1 MEALRREDPR
11 RFGRFTALARFRQ
24 AASAVQFM
32 ARDTATGEL
41 AVITAARPALAA
53 VPAFRRR
60 FQSEARTAERL
71 AGGWVTPP
79 LETGEADDPELLWTA
94 TEYVPALPLAE
105 AIGIAGPLPERALR
119 ILGAGIAEIL
129 SRVHAGGSALQGLAP
144 GTVLLAGDGPRLTAF
159 GPLGAAAAAEAKPG
173 GQLSVRLGYLTPEQV
188 AGRAAGTASD
198 LFVLGLLLAYAATG
212 TTPFTEGPPEEAARR
227 IAEADPELDAV
238 PAELREL
245 IAGCLAKEPAERPT
259 AGTVAAELALEGAAG
274 LARGGWLPERLA
286 AAVADQ
292 EARVRALEV
301 PGDFPEEG
309 DADAVGT
316 AGASAAAAGGVA
328 AAGPGGGT
336 SAPEDREATAAAT
349 PEDARPGKEPEDAVP
364 GGEPVDAE
372 PEDAVPGGVAEA
384 AGGVAATGTP
394 AAAPVEAP
402 GGTPA
407 GAPAG
412 APAEAPAKQ
421 APADPRGAVA
431 ITGDTPG
438 TGAGEHTDDGIIRAA
453 SPDTTG
459 NADATGHTPTG
470 NISPASPA
478 TFSDTDAT
486 GHTPSGGIA
495 EDRGTTRFLNT
506 GPKPPQSDRA
516 TTQLALPHELPP
528 ARAQAPV
535 PPHTPAALPPG
546 PARPV
551 PQLPASPGLPAP
563 GHHHTHGSPAP
574 YPAAALPGSTGQG
587 RSGNQGNGNG
597 GSPMVALPLPPTPTP
612 PPGSATSRRTLI
624 AIAAAAVGGL
634 VVGGGAVAAIGGG
647 ESVAATDDKPAPKPR
662 RTLPGQPPEPR
673 WTYSHP
679 ASESSPLTTA
689 LWQDRL
695 LVVTSESQASAV
707 DLRTG
712 RRVWQ
717 RADAAR
723 GQTALAA
730 GDLCFVASPTEFLWL
745 APKDGAVV
753 HRVRYADGFTDLP
766 DLQVGRLAGQSGP
779 VIWFT
784 GSHTVT
790 VKAPKPK
797 KGKKQAPDKRVVQ
810 AYFFAYDIVRR
821 AEVWRTPVPA
831 GRAPGTPLYRV
842 VAERSADLLVR
853 QDAVTLTAAEVKA
866 AKGKGSIRSFDQQ
879 TGTLR
884 WAKQYG
890 TAAPDAAVTGG
901 EDGTLYA
908 AVGAD
913 LQSFDADTAKPL
925 WRVAGTAGSVF
936 GTPLLAGPLLHTTER
951 GQQVGAV
958 ERESGRLLWRRSTE
972 VPGIGT
978 APSLTLSGTG
988 KTLLA
993 SDATQVTAFSAGDG
1007 ERLWKFQDIGVAD
1020 PKGATVSA
1028 SYRTLAVGGNV
1039 IVQRDRSFYAF
1050 PVA

>member
-11 RFGRFTALARFRQ
+11 RFGRFTVLARFHE
-24 AASAVQFM
+24 AASAVQYV
-32 ARDTATGEL
+32 ARDTATGEV

-60 FQSEARTAERL
+60 FQAEARTAERL
-71 AGGWVTPP
+71 AGGWVTP
-79 LETGEADDPELLWTA
+79 LVDSASASDDAADKTGAADGPELLWTA

-129 SRVHAGGSALQGLAP
+129 SRVHAGGAVLQGLAP
-144 GTVLLAGDGPRLTAF
+144 GTVLLAEDGPRLTAF

-188 AGRAAGTASD
+188 EGKEVGAPSD

-212 TTPFTEGPPEEAARR
+212 TTPFTEGPAEEAARR

-238 PAELREL
+238 PEELREL
-245 IAGCLAKEPAERPT
+245 IAGCLAKDPAERPT

-301 PGDFPEEG
+301 PGE
-309 DADAVGT
+309 
-316 AGASAAAAGGVA
+316 AAAA
-328 AAGPGGGT
+328 
-336 SAPEDREATAAAT
+336 
-349 PEDARPGKEPEDAVP
+349 PEDARPAEEPEDAR
-364 GGEPVDAE
+364 
-372 PEDAVPGGVAEA
+372 PEDAVAVDAVAVDA
-384 AGGVAATGTP
+384 RPVDAVTVAP
-394 AAAPVEAP
+394 P
-402 GGTPA
+402 
-407 GAPAG
+407 G
-412 APAEAPAKQ
+412 APAEAPVTQ
-421 APADPRGAVA
+421 TPADPRVPAATTGPPVTTEVYGAPA
-431 ITGDTPG
+431 TTESHGTTPATSTETYGTTAPTTTDGYGTGTGTGDIG
-438 TGAGEHTDDGIIRAA
+438 
-453 SPDTTG
+453 
-459 NADATGHTPTG
+459 
-470 NISPASPA
+470 
-478 TFSDTDAT
+478 
-486 GHTPSGGIA
+486 

-516 TTQLALPHELPP
+516 TTQLALPHEPHEPPP
-528 ARAQAPV
+528 AHPAP
-535 PPHTPAALPPG
+535 P
-546 PARPV
+546 
-551 PQLPASPGLPAP
+551 LPATSGVPAP
-563 GHHHTHGSPAP
+563 GHHHTYGSPAP
-574 YPAAALPGSTGQG
+574 YPAALLPGSAGQG
-587 RSGNQGNGNG
+587 AGQSGSQSTAPGGGPTGGPQGTNGPQG
-597 GSPMVALPLPPTPTP
+597 TGPMVALPLPPAPTP
-612 PPGSATSRRTLI
+612 PDGSATSRRALI

-662 RTLPGQPPEPR
+662 RTLPGRPPEPR

-689 LWQDRL
+689 LWRDRL

-712 RRVWQ
+712 KRVWQ
-717 RADAAR
+717 RADAAK
-723 GQTALAA
+723 GQAALAA

-745 APKDGAVV
+745 APKDGTVV
-753 HRVRYADGFTDLP
+753 HRVRYADGFTGLP
-766 DLQVGRLAGQSGP
+766 NLQVGRLAGQSGP
-779 VIWFT
+779 LIWFA

-797 KGKKQAPDKRVVQ
+797 KGKKQAPDKQAVQ

-831 GRAPGTPLYRV
+831 GRAPGTPVARV

-853 QDAVTLTAAEVKA
+853 QDAVTLTPAEVKA
-866 AKGKGSIRSFDQQ
+866 AKGRGIIRSFNRT
-879 TGTLR
+879 TGKLQ

-890 TAAPDAAVTGG
+890 TASPIAAIAGD
-901 EDGTLYA
+901 EDGVLYA
-908 AVGAD
+908 AVGTD
-913 LQSFDADTAKPL
+913 LQSFEADTAKPL

-936 GTPLLAGPLLHTTER
+936 GTPVVAGPFVHTAER
-951 GQQVGAV
+951 SQQVGAV
-958 ERESGRLLWRRSTE
+958 ERETGRLVWRRSTE
-972 VPGIGT
+972 VPGIGN
-978 APSLTLSGTG
+978 APSLALSSSG
-988 KTLLA
+988 KTLFA
-993 SDATQVTAFSAGDG
+993 SDATQVTAFSAADG

-1028 SYRTLAVGGNV
+1028 SYRTFTVGAHAV
-1039 IVQRDRSFYAF
+1039 VQRDRSFYAF

>member
-11 RFGRFTALARFRQ
+11 RFGRFTVLARFHE
-24 AASAVQFM
+24 AASAVQYV
-32 ARDTATGEL
+32 ARDTATGEV

-60 FQSEARTAERL
+60 FQAEARTAERL
-71 AGGWVTPP
+71 AGGWVTP
-79 LETGEADDPELLWTA
+79 LVDSASASDDAADKTGAADGPELLWTA

-129 SRVHAGGSALQGLAP
+129 SRVHAGGAVLQGLAP
-144 GTVLLAGDGPRLTAF
+144 GTVLLAEDGPRLTAF

-188 AGRAAGTASD
+188 EGKEVGAPSD

-212 TTPFTEGPPEEAARR
+212 TTPFTEGPAEEAARR

-238 PAELREL
+238 PEELREL
-245 IAGCLAKEPAERPT
+245 IAGCLAKDPAERPT

-301 PGDFPEEG
+301 PGE
-309 DADAVGT
+309 
-316 AGASAAAAGGVA
+316 AAAA
-328 AAGPGGGT
+328 
-336 SAPEDREATAAAT
+336 
-349 PEDARPGKEPEDAVP
+349 PEDARPAEEPEDAR
-364 GGEPVDAE
+364 
-372 PEDAVPGGVAEA
+372 PEDAVAVDAVDAVAVDA
-384 AGGVAATGTP
+384 RPVDAVTVAP
-394 AAAPVEAP
+394 P
-402 GGTPA
+402 
-407 GAPAG
+407 G
-412 APAEAPAKQ
+412 APAEAPVTQ
-421 APADPRGAVA
+421 TPADPRVPAATTGPPVTTEVYGTPATTESHGTTPA
-431 ITGDTPG
+431 TTTETYGTTAPTTTDGYGTGTGDIG
-438 TGAGEHTDDGIIRAA
+438 
-453 SPDTTG
+453 
-459 NADATGHTPTG
+459 
-470 NISPASPA
+470 
-478 TFSDTDAT
+478 
-486 GHTPSGGIA
+486 

-516 TTQLALPHELPP
+516 TTQLALPHEPHEPPP
-528 ARAQAPV
+528 AHPAP
-535 PPHTPAALPPG
+535 P
-546 PARPV
+546 
-551 PQLPASPGLPAP
+551 LPATSGVPAP
-563 GHHHTHGSPAP
+563 GHHHTYGSPAP
-574 YPAAALPGSTGQG
+574 YPAALLPGSAGQG
-587 RSGNQGNGNG
+587 AGQSGSQSTAPGGGPTGGPQGTNGPQG
-597 GSPMVALPLPPTPTP
+597 TGPMVALPLPPAPTP
-612 PPGSATSRRTLI
+612 PDGSATSRRALI

-662 RTLPGQPPEPR
+662 RTLPGRPPEPR

-689 LWQDRL
+689 LWRDRL

-712 RRVWQ
+712 KRVWQ
-717 RADAAR
+717 RADAAK
-723 GQTALAA
+723 GQAALAA

-745 APKDGAVV
+745 APKDGTVV
-753 HRVRYADGFTDLP
+753 HRVRYADGFTGLP
-766 DLQVGRLAGQSGP
+766 NLQVGRLAGQSGP
-779 VIWFT
+779 LIWFA

-797 KGKKQAPDKRVVQ
+797 KGKKQAPDKQAVQ

-831 GRAPGTPLYRV
+831 GRAPGTPVARV

-853 QDAVTLTAAEVKA
+853 QDAVTLTPAEVKA
-866 AKGKGSIRSFDQQ
+866 AKGRGIIRSFDRT
-879 TGTLR
+879 TGKLQ

-890 TAAPDAAVTGG
+890 TASPIAAIAGD
-901 EDGTLYA
+901 EDGVLYA
-908 AVGAD
+908 AVGTD
-913 LQSFDADTAKPL
+913 LQSFEADTAKPL

-936 GTPLLAGPLLHTTER
+936 GTPVVAGPFVHTAER
-951 GQQVGAV
+951 SQQVGAV
-958 ERESGRLLWRRSTE
+958 ERETGRLVWRRSTE
-972 VPGIGT
+972 VPGIGN
-978 APSLTLSGTG
+978 APSLALSSSG
-988 KTLLA
+988 KTLFA
-993 SDATQVTAFSAGDG
+993 SDATQVTAFSAADG

-1028 SYRTLAVGGNV
+1028 SYRTFTVGAHAV
-1039 IVQRDRSFYAF
+1039 VQRDRSFYAF

>member
-159 GPLGAAAAAEAKPG
+159 GPLGAAASAEAKPG

-188 AGRAAGTASD
+188 AGREAGTASD

-349 PEDARPGKEPEDAVP
+349 PEDARPGKKPEDAVA

-384 AGGVAATGTP
+384 AGGVAAGGTP
-394 AAAPVEAP
+394 VAAPVEAP

-438 TGAGEHTDDGIIRAA
+438 TGAGEHTNDGIIRAA
-453 SPDTTG
+453 SPATTG
-459 NADATGHTPTG
+459 NADATGHTPT
-470 NISPASPA
+470 
-478 TFSDTDAT
+478 
-486 GHTPSGGIA
+486 GGIA

-516 TTQLALPHELPP
+516 TTQLALPHELPRP
-528 ARAQAPV
+528 GHRPRSH
-535 PPHTPAALPPG
+535 PTPLPHSLR
-546 PARPV
+546 ARPGRY
-551 PQLPASPGLPAP
+551 PSSRPPPDFRHRATTTPTAAP
-563 GHHHTHGSPAP
+563 
-574 YPAAALPGSTGQG
+574 
-587 RSGNQGNGNG
+587 
-597 GSPMVALPLPPTPTP
+597 PPTRQRR
-612 PPGSATSRRTLI
+612 SRAPR
-624 AIAAAAVGGL
+624 ARAAAATR
-634 VVGGGAVAAIGGG
+634 
-647 ESVAATDDKPAPKPR
+647 ATA
-662 RTLPGQPPEPR
+662 
-673 WTYSHP
+673 
-679 ASESSPLTTA
+679 
-689 LWQDRL
+689 
-695 LVVTSESQASAV
+695 
-707 DLRTG
+707 
-712 RRVWQ
+712 
-717 RADAAR
+717 
-723 GQTALAA
+723 
-730 GDLCFVASPTEFLWL
+730 
-745 APKDGAVV
+745 
-753 HRVRYADGFTDLP
+753 
-766 DLQVGRLAGQSGP
+766 
-779 VIWFT
+779 
-784 GSHTVT
+784 
-790 VKAPKPK
+790 
-797 KGKKQAPDKRVVQ
+797 
-810 AYFFAYDIVRR
+810 
-821 AEVWRTPVPA
+821 
-831 GRAPGTPLYRV
+831 
-842 VAERSADLLVR
+842 
-853 QDAVTLTAAEVKA
+853 
-866 AKGKGSIRSFDQQ
+866 
-879 TGTLR
+879 
-884 WAKQYG
+884 
-890 TAAPDAAVTGG
+890 TAAP
-901 EDGTLYA
+901 
-908 AVGAD
+908 
-913 LQSFDADTAKPL
+913 P
-925 WRVAGTAGSVF
+925 W
-936 GTPLLAGPLLHTTER
+936 
-951 GQQVGAV
+951 
-958 ERESGRLLWRRSTE
+958 
-972 VPGIGT
+972 
-978 APSLTLSGTG
+978 
-988 KTLLA
+988 
-993 SDATQVTAFSAGDG
+993 
-1007 ERLWKFQDIGVAD
+1007 
-1020 PKGATVSA
+1020 
-1028 SYRTLAVGGNV
+1028 
-1039 IVQRDRSFYAF
+1039 
-1050 PVA
+1050 

>member
-11 RFGRFTALARFRQ
+11 RFGRFTVLARFHE
-24 AASAVQFM
+24 AASAVQYV
-32 ARDTATGEL
+32 ARDTATGEV

-60 FQSEARTAERL
+60 FQAEARTAERL
-71 AGGWVTPP
+71 AGGWVTP
-79 LETGEADDPELLWTA
+79 LVDSASASDDAADKTGAADGPELLWTA

-129 SRVHAGGSALQGLAP
+129 SRVHAGGAVLQGLAP
-144 GTVLLAGDGPRLTAF
+144 GTVLLAEDGPRLTAF

-188 AGRAAGTASD
+188 EGKEVGAPSD

-212 TTPFTEGPPEEAARR
+212 TTPFTEGPAEEAARR

-238 PAELREL
+238 PEELREL
-245 IAGCLAKEPAERPT
+245 IAGCLAKDPAERPT

-301 PGDFPEEG
+301 PEE
-309 DADAVGT
+309 
-316 AGASAAAAGGVA
+316 AAAA
-328 AAGPGGGT
+328 
-336 SAPEDREATAAAT
+336 
-349 PEDARPGKEPEDAVP
+349 PEDARPAEEPEDAR
-364 GGEPVDAE
+364 
-372 PEDAVPGGVAEA
+372 PEDAVAVDAVAVDA
-384 AGGVAATGTP
+384 VAVDARPVDAVTV
-394 AAAPVEAP
+394 APP
-402 GGTPA
+402 
-407 GAPAG
+407 G
-412 APAEAPAKQ
+412 APAEAPVTQ
-421 APADPRGAVA
+421 TPADPRVPAATTGPPVTTEVYGTPATTESHGTTPA
-431 ITGDTPG
+431 TTTETYGTTAPTTTDGYGTGTGDIG
-438 TGAGEHTDDGIIRAA
+438 
-453 SPDTTG
+453 
-459 NADATGHTPTG
+459 
-470 NISPASPA
+470 
-478 TFSDTDAT
+478 
-486 GHTPSGGIA
+486 

-516 TTQLALPHELPP
+516 TTQLALPHEPHEPPP
-528 ARAQAPV
+528 AHPAP
-535 PPHTPAALPPG
+535 P
-546 PARPV
+546 
-551 PQLPASPGLPAP
+551 LPATSGVPAP
-563 GHHHTHGSPAP
+563 GHHHTYGSPAP
-574 YPAAALPGSTGQG
+574 YPAALLPGSAGQG
-587 RSGNQGNGNG
+587 AGQSGSQSTAPGGGPTGGPQGTNGPQG
-597 GSPMVALPLPPTPTP
+597 TGPMVALPLPPAPTP
-612 PPGSATSRRTLI
+612 PDGSATSRRALI

-662 RTLPGQPPEPR
+662 RTLPGRPPEPR

-689 LWQDRL
+689 LWRDRL

-712 RRVWQ
+712 KRVWQ
-717 RADAAR
+717 RADAAK
-723 GQTALAA
+723 GQAALAA

-745 APKDGAVV
+745 APKDGTVV
-753 HRVRYADGFTDLP
+753 HRVRYADGFTGLP
-766 DLQVGRLAGQSGP
+766 NLQVGRLAGQSGP
-779 VIWFT
+779 LIWFA

-797 KGKKQAPDKRVVQ
+797 KGKKQAPDKQAVQ

-831 GRAPGTPLYRV
+831 GRAPGTPVARV

-853 QDAVTLTAAEVKA
+853 QDAVTLTPAEVKA
-866 AKGKGSIRSFDQQ
+866 AKGKGIIRSFDRT
-879 TGTLR
+879 TGKLQ

-890 TAAPDAAVTGG
+890 TASPIAAIAGD
-901 EDGTLYA
+901 EDGVLYA
-908 AVGAD
+908 AVGTD
-913 LQSFDADTAKPL
+913 LQSFEADTAKPL

-936 GTPLLAGPLLHTTER
+936 GTPVVAGPFVHTAER
-951 GQQVGAV
+951 SQQVGAV
-958 ERESGRLLWRRSTE
+958 ERETGRLVWRRSTE
-972 VPGIGT
+972 VPGIGN
-978 APSLTLSGTG
+978 APSLALSSSG
-988 KTLLA
+988 KTLFA
-993 SDATQVTAFSAGDG
+993 SDATQVTAFSAADG

-1028 SYRTLAVGGNV
+1028 SYRTFTVGAHAV
-1039 IVQRDRSFYAF
+1039 VQRDRSFYAF

>member
-11 RFGRFTALARFRQ
+11 RFGRFTVLARFRQ
-24 AASAVQFM
+24 AASAVQFV

-41 AVITAARPALAA
+41 SVITAARPALAA

-79 LETGEADDPELLWTA
+79 LETGEDGLLHTA

-144 GTVLLAGDGPRLTAF
+144 GTVLLAEDGPRLTAF
-159 GPLGAAAAAEAKPG
+159 GPLGAAASAEAKPG

-188 AGRAAGTASD
+188 AGKEAGAASD

-227 IAEADPELDAV
+227 IAEAEPELDTV
-238 PAELREL
+238 PAELRGL
-245 IAGCLAKEPAERPT
+245 IAGCLAKDPAERPT

-301 PGDFPEEG
+301 PEDSPEEAEEAP
-309 DADAVGT
+309 ADAAGPV
-316 AGASAAAAGGVA
+316 GASAAAAGGVA
-328 AAGPGGGT
+328 AAGPGTGGT
-336 SAPEDREATAAAT
+336 AAPEDVRPVKET
-349 PEDARPGKEPEDAVP
+349 EDAVPGEEPVDAVPEDAVP
-364 GGEPVDAE
+364 GAS
-372 PEDAVPGGVAEA
+372 
-384 AGGVAATGTP
+384 GGVAAAEAPADAPAEEPTGTP
-394 AAAPVEAP
+394 AD
-402 GGTPA
+402 TPP
-407 GAPAG
+407 GAPA
-412 APAEAPAKQ
+412 AQ
-421 APADPRGAVA
+421 APADPRAAVA
-431 ITGDTPG
+431 TTSHAHGTGTGTGTGDNSAGSHTG
-438 TGAGEHTDDGIIRAA
+438 TGDVGKTDHTANGNNRDNGTNGDIGED
-453 SPDTTG
+453 P
-459 NADATGHTPTG
+459 
-470 NISPASPA
+470 
-478 TFSDTDAT
+478 
-486 GHTPSGGIA
+486 
-495 EDRGTTRFLNT
+495 GTTRFLNT

-516 TTQLALPHELPP
+516 TTQLALPHELPRSP
-528 ARAQAPV
+528 GRAPV

-546 PARPV
+546 PARSA

-587 RSGNQGNGNG
+587 NSGNQGNGSN
-597 GSPMVALPLPPTPTP
+597 GSPMVTLPLPPAPTP

-712 RRVWQ
+712 KRVWQ
-717 RADAAR
+717 RADAAK
-723 GQTALAA
+723 GQAALAA

-745 APKDGAVV
+745 APKDGTVV

-797 KGKKQAPDKRVVQ
+797 KGKKQAPDKQVVQ

-821 AEVWRTPVPA
+821 TEVWRTPVPA
-831 GRAPGTPLYRV
+831 GRAPGTPGYRV

-866 AKGKGSIRSFDQQ
+866 AKGKGTIRSFDQQ
-879 TGTLR
+879 TGKVR

-913 LQSFDADTAKPL
+913 LQSFEADTAKPL

-951 GQQVGAV
+951 SQQVGAV

-972 VPGIGT
+972 VPGIGN
-978 APSLTLSGTG
+978 APSLALSGSG

-993 SDATQVTAFSAGDG
+993 SDATQVTAFSAADG

-1028 SYRTLAVGGNV
+1028 SYRTLAAGGNV